1 MLQFTAKIDP
11 KFLERTA
18 NLMPNANDCYLM
30 SLDFQDI
37 IRKRTLSGV
46 DVDGKEFQE
55 YAESTKKY
63 KRSLGKSDS
72 IVDLTD
78 RSRML
83 GQSMQTKKIA
93 DGGLI
98 YFADAQ
104 RREVAMIHN
113 EGQGRMPKRTFFSI
127 SQQEFNK
134 ALVWLQTRISRRAH

>member
-1 MLQFTAKIDP
+1 VIQFTAKID
-11 KFLERTA
+11 KNFLANTA
-18 NLMPNANDCYLM
+18 RLMPNANDCYLM
-30 SLDFQDI
+30 ALDFQDV

-63 KRSLGKSDS
+63 KRALGKSDS

-104 RREVAMIHN
+104 RREVAMKHN

-127 SQQEFNK
+127 SQREFDK
-134 ALVWLQTRISRRAH
+134 ALVWLQTRISRRAK